1 MSITAIYQNGYLI
14 KTEPPLEDYY
24 NQRDEFTRARYII
37 SDGVQYDL
45 EDESSIA
52 SIAVPNF
59 GAPVSSETPGK
70 YKLGV
75 AGCLD
80 YVLRRKAV
88 NLRKNGK
95 NALSIV
101 LEKKAVQLM
110 QHSKIA
116 WKDSDYKRLI
126 DWLYED
132 GMISDALYYEKT
144 MSTTSDN
151 STADSM
157 HAQQIQRVIDRGYD
171 LTVSSSFGGCCSEC
185 AKRRNRIYSIS
196 GTDRRFPKYEEY
208 HCSCQ
213 GISFHAFIEGVTDLY
228 FPTDD
233 YIEYSN
239 RPFIDERTEAELNEE
254 RRYYLDWLLS
264 DSILERDKKNY
275 AILRAA
281 ALGIGIKSL
290 RAYRNKVRQHDLS
303 ELEPLALEYGL
314 TLYPTEEEAAAL
326 ERYAL
331 EKKRRGQ

>member
-1 MSITAIYQNGYLI
+1 MSLTAIYKNGYLI
-14 KTEPPLEDYY
+14 RTEPPLEDYY
-24 NQRDEFTRARYII
+24 NQREEFTRARYII

-52 SIAVPNF
+52 SIVVPDF
-59 GAPVSSETPGK
+59 GVPVSSETPGE
-70 YKLGV
+70 YTLGV

-88 NLRKNGK
+88 DFRKNRK

-101 LEKKAVQLM
+101 LEK
-110 QHSKIA
+110 
-116 WKDSDYKRLI
+116 KRLI

-132 GMISDALYYEKT
+132 GMISDALYYEKA
-144 MSTTSDN
+144 MSTTSDS

-157 HAQQIQRVIDRGYD
+157 HERQIQHVIDLGYD
-171 LTVSSSFGGCCSEC
+171 LTVAGSFGCCCSEC

-196 GTDRRFPKYEEY
+196 GNDSRFPKYEEY

-213 GISFHAFIEGVTDLY
+213 GISFHAFIEGITPIF
-228 FPTDD
+228 FPDND
-233 YIEYSN
+233 YIGYSN
-239 RPFIDERTEAELNEE
+239 RPFIDDRTEAELNE
-254 RRYYLDWLLS
+254 RQYYLDRLLS
-264 DSILERDKKNY
+264 DRILERDKKNY
-275 AILRAA
+275 AILKAA
-281 ALGIGIKSL
+281 VLGIGIKSL

-303 ELEPLALEYGL
+303 ELEPLALEYCL

-331 EKKRRGQ
+331 EKKKRG

>member
-14 KTEPPLEDYY
+14 RTEPPLENYY
-24 NQRDEFTRARYII
+24 NQREEFTRARFII
-37 SDGVQYDL
+37 SDSVQYDL
-45 EDESSIA
+45 EDESCIA
-52 SIAVPNF
+52 SIAVPDF
-59 GAPVSSETPGK
+59 GAPVSSETPGE
-70 YKLGV
+70 YTLGV
-75 AGCLD
+75 TGCLD

-88 NLRKNGK
+88 DLRKSGK

-101 LEKKAVQLM
+101 MEKKAVQLM

-132 GMISDALYYEKT
+132 GMISDALYYEKA
-144 MSTTSDN
+144 MSNTS
-151 STADSM
+151 DSM
-157 HAQQIQRVIDRGYD
+157 HARQIQRVIDLGYD
-171 LTVSSSFGGCCSEC
+171 LTVSGSFGGCCSEC

-239 RPFIDERTEAELNEE
+239 RPFIDDRTEAELNE
-254 RRYYLDWLLS
+254 RQYYLDRLLS
-264 DSILERDKKNY
+264 DRILERDKKNY
-275 AILRAA
+275 AILKAA
-281 ALGIGIKSL
+281 VLGIGIKSL

-303 ELEPLALEYGL
+303 ELEPLALEYCL

>member
-1 MSITAIYQNGYLI
+1 MSITAIYQNGYLVR
-14 KTEPPLEDYY
+14 TEPPLEDYY
-24 NQRDEFTRARYII
+24 NQREEFTRARHII

-52 SIAVPNF
+52 SIAVPDF
-59 GAPVSSETPGK
+59 GAPVSSKAPGE
-70 YKLGV
+70 YTLGV

-88 NLRKNGK
+88 DFRKNRK

-116 WKDSDYKRLI
+116 WKKSDYKRLI

-132 GMISDALYYEKT
+132 GMISDALYYEKA
-144 MSTTSDN
+144 MSTTSDS

-157 HAQQIQRVIDRGYD
+157 HERQIQHVIDLGYD
-171 LTVSSSFGGCCSEC
+171 LTVAGSFGCCCSEC

-213 GISFHAFIEGVTDLY
+213 GISFHAFIEGITPLY
-228 FPTDD
+228 FPDND
-233 YIEYSN
+233 YIAYSN
-239 RPFIDERTEAELNEE
+239 RPFIDDRTEAELNE
-254 RRYYLDWLLS
+254 RQYYIDRLLS

-314 TLYPTEEEAAAL
+314 MLYLSEEETAAL
-326 ERYAL
+326 ERYDL

>member
-1 MSITAIYQNGYLI
+1 MSITAIYQNGYLVR
-14 KTEPPLEDYY
+14 TEPPLEDYY
-24 NQRDEFTRARYII
+24 NQREEFTRARYII

-45 EDESSIA
+45 ENENSIA
-52 SIAVPNF
+52 NIAVPNF

-88 NLRKNGK
+88 DFRKNRK

-116 WKDSDYKRLI
+116 WKKSDYKRLI

-132 GMISDALYYEKT
+132 GMISDALYYEKA
-144 MSTTSDN
+144 MSTTSDS

-157 HAQQIQRVIDRGYD
+157 HARQIQHVIDLGYD
-171 LTVSSSFGGCCSEC
+171 LTVAGSFGGCCSEC

-196 GTDRRFPKYEEY
+196 GNDSRFPKYEEY

-213 GISFHAFIEGVTDLY
+213 GISFHAFIEGITPIF
-228 FPTDD
+228 FPDND
-233 YIEYSN
+233 YIGYSN
-239 RPFIDERTEAELNEE
+239 RPFIDDRTEAELNE
-254 RRYYLDWLLS
+254 RQHYKDRLLS

-290 RAYRNKVRQHDLS
+290 RAYRNKVKQHNLS

-314 TLYPTEEEAAAL
+314 MLYPTEEEAAAL

>member
-14 KTEPPLEDYY
+14 RTEPPLEDYY
-24 NQRDEFTRARYII
+24 NQREEFTRARFII
-37 SDGVQYDL
+37 SDSVQYDL
-45 EDESSIA
+45 EDESCIA
-52 SIAVPNF
+52 SIAVPDF
-59 GAPVSSETPGK
+59 GAPVSSETPGE
-70 YKLGV
+70 YTLGV
-75 AGCLD
+75 TGCLD

-88 NLRKNGK
+88 DLRKSGK

-101 LEKKAVQLM
+101 MEKKAVQLM

-132 GMISDALYYEKT
+132 GMISDALYYEKA
-144 MSTTSDN
+144 MSNTS
-151 STADSM
+151 DSM
-157 HAQQIQRVIDRGYD
+157 HARQIQRVIDLGYD
-171 LTVSSSFGGCCSEC
+171 LTVSGSFGGCCSEC

-239 RPFIDERTEAELNEE
+239 RPFIDDRTEAELNE
-254 RRYYLDWLLS
+254 RQYYLDRLLS
-264 DSILERDKKNY
+264 DRILERDKKNY
-275 AILRAA
+275 AILKAA
-281 ALGIGIKSL
+281 VLGIGIKSL

-303 ELEPLALEYGL
+303 ELEPLALEYCL

-331 EKKRRGQ
+331 EKKKRG